1 MMTPFP
7 FDHLTLKEV
16 AEVEELTAYV
26 RRHGSLPYG
35 KRARFRE
42 LMEKRRPPSYDR
54 PIIPPLAPVA

>member
-7 FDHLTLKEV
+7 FDHLTFKEV
-16 AEVEELTAYV
+16 AELDELSAYAS
-26 RRHGSLPYG
+26 RHGSLPYG
-35 KRARFRE
+35 KKDRFTE